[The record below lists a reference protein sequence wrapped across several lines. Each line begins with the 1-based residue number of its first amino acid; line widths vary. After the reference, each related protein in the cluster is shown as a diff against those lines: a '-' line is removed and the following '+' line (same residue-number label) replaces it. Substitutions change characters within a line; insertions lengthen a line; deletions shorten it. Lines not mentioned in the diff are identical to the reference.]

1 MSKLDEKQVEQ
12 AHKSAA
18 VQKDKAFEEWVSQ
31 SVLDETADM
40 VNGLENDPDL
50 DDFEPSEELLQ
61 KIVGIANERGLLAEE
76 ETAEEETDDV
86 RVEKIEFSDDQAKI
100 KVIEYNDK
108 SSNNIYLRDEKN
120 KYVFSKRRKFINV
133 AAGIAIVIS
142 VFGISMKSEANR
154 TFVMQKVDE
163 VFGNGNNTV
172 INNSSDTLQDTSN
185 EDEDKR
191 VISDILELKLPTF
204 FYVPDDMEY
213 TDYSIDKE
221 AQIAYL
227 RYSYKGESVCLI
239 VMANYKN
246 AVGTFKNDKAEKIE
260 DINSDLAPITVEL
273 WRIEEE
279 GDLKPTFSAKWENQN
294 ALFEIVGKFEE
305 KDIRE
310 IVQNITIE

>member
-40 VNGLENDPDL
+40 VNGLENDPNL

>member
-1 MSKLDEKQVEQ
+1 MSKLDEKQVEK

-18 VQKDKAFEEWVSQ
+18 GQKDKAFEEWVSQ
-31 SVLDETADM
+31 SVLDETAEL
-40 VNGLENDPDL
+40 VNGLENTPDL
-50 DDFEPSEELLQ
+50 DDFEPSEEMFQ
-61 KIVGIANERGLLAEE
+61 KIVGIANERGLLAED
-76 ETAEEETDDV
+76 ETTDDETEDV
-86 RVEKIEFSDDQAKI
+86 DVEEIELSDDKTRI
-100 KVIEYNDK
+100 KVIEYNKK
-108 SSNNIYLRDEKN
+108 SSDNVHKHDEKN
-120 KYVFSKRRKFINV
+120 NIVFFKKRKFINV
-133 AAGIAIVIS
+133 AAAIAIIIS
-142 VFGISMKSEANR
+142 VFSISMKSEANR

-163 VFGNGNNTV
+163 VFGNSNNTV
-172 INNSSDTLQDTSN
+172 VNNSGDTLQDTNN

-191 VISDILELKLPTF
+191 VIGEMLDLKLPTF

-227 RYSYKGESVCLI
+227 RYNYKGDSVCLI

-246 AVGTFKNDKAEKIE
+246 AVGTFKNDKAEKIGE
-260 DINSDLAPITVEL
+260 INSDLAPITVEL

-310 IVQNITIE
+310 IVKNITIE